1 MSLVLNGTT
10 FKRTGYGYGYGYGY
24 SYGIN
29 DQNPQLQKPFI
40 ARLKDWF
47 IKWTWIL
54 SLLMI
59 MIPMM
64 KMAQN
69 SYQPAEL
76 TWSVVCTLIGE

>member
-1 MSLVLNGTT
+1 MRSCLTAERLFREKKFRNMSLVLNGTT

-47 IKWTWIL
+47 IK
-54 SLLMI
+54 SR
-59 MIPMM
+59 
-64 KMAQN
+64 
-69 SYQPAEL
+69 
-76 TWSVVCTLIGE
+76 